1 MSWITAWI
9 DFRKLFAPSTIAV
22 VQFFHTLL
30 IVSSDNPDK
39 SNLPHSFVDRRP
51 HILGATPLRAL
62 QESMTQM
69 FGVGAERVLRDLRV
83 GVTRARA
90 CPVWRRR
97 GGDGRGSSI
106 AL

>member
-1 MSWITAWI
+1 M
-9 DFRKLFAPSTIAV
+9 

-83 GVTRARA
+83 GVRDR
-90 CPVWRRR
+90 VRRR
-97 GGDGRGSSI
+97 DSRESVSGVAQKRRRRPR
-106 AL
+106 L